1 MEKKQL
7 IAIGIA
13 LQTQVLKTCPV
24 HRQLYFDDDVN
35 PAGAF
40 ALAIDLVRKRKPY
53 VDAFHDEHELTDLLS
68 DTLGTTP
75 IGCPECQSSVRSNSL
90 PSVRS
95 NSLPDRGRFSE
106 GALEGRQ
113 IVGFGQHQNSAQSLS
128 QQKLDVEGAVA

>member
-24 HRQLYFDDDVN
+24 HRQLFFDDDVN
-35 PAGAF
+35 PASAF

-90 PSVRS
+90 P
-95 NSLPDRGRFSE
+95 DRGRFGE
-106 GALEGRQ
+106 RALEGGQ
-113 IVGFGQHQNSAQSLS
+113 IVGFGQHQNGARGFAQHE
-128 QQKLDVEGAVA
+128 LDVHGAIA

>member
-13 LQTQVLKTCPV
+13 LQTQVVKTCPV

-40 ALAIDLVRKRKPY
+40 ALAIELVRKRKPY
-53 VDAFHDEHELTDLLS
+53 VDAFRDEHELTDLLS

-75 IGCPECQSSVRSNSL
+75 IGCPECQS
-90 PSVRS
+90 PVRS

-106 GALEGRQ
+106 SALEGRQ
-113 IVGFGQHQNSAQSLS
+113 IVGFGQHQNSAQSLA